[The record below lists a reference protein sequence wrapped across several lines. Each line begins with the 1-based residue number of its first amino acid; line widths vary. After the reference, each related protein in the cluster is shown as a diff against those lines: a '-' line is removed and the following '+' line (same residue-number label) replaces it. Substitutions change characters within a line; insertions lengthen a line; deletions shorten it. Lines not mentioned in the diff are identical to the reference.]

1 MQKNITFSRDFQL
14 VHPPKDADRKV
25 LGQIESD
32 AQALAVSIR
41 AGGHKLASVGHA
53 IGKSESYVSRMC
65 SGKRPIPEKLV
76 DPICRAT
83 GCNLLRQ
90 FRDLQDAMA
99 DTSQRREV
107 DRLAALLMRAVA

>member
-1 MQKNITFSRDFQL
+1 MQKNIAFSRDFQI

-32 AQALAVSIR
+32 AQALAVSLR

-53 IGKSESYVSRMC
+53 LGKSESYISRLC

-76 DPICRAT
+76 DPLCRAT

-90 FRDLQDAMA
+90 YRDLQDAMA
-99 DTSQRREV
+99 DTCQRREV
-107 DRLAALLMRAVA
+107 DRLAALVRAAA